1 MAYKVGGTKC
11 KKKLYQMPF
20 MRHIDN
26 KPVVRFT
33 NYDNYGRR
41 EALKK
46 FLDASYLKHQLD
58 VEEDMEQLE
67 SDPMTSRFLAAN
79 QSSYS
84 RAMDHVMKTFVTR
97 EQELSNLDLRGQS
110 DPKPEV
116 FLENLNSA
124 AIPGLL

>member
-1 MAYKVGGTKC
+1 
-11 KKKLYQMPF
+11 
-20 MRHIDN
+20 MRRIDN

-33 NYDNYGRR
+33 NYDKYGRR

-116 FLENLNSA
+116 FLENLN
-124 AIPGLL
+124 

>member
-1 MAYKVGGTKC
+1 MAYEVGGTKC

-20 MRHIDN
+20 MRCIDN

-33 NYDNYGRR
+33 NYDKYGRR

-67 SDPMTSRFLAAN
+67 SDPMTSRFLVAN

-97 EQELSNLDLRGQS
+97 EQERSNLDLRGQN